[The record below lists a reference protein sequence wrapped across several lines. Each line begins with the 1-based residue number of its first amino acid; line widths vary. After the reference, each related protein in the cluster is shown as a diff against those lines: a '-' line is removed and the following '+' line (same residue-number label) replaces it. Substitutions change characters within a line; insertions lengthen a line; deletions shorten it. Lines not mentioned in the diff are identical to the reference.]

1 MIKSI
6 NGKTP
11 VIDKTCCI
19 VKDCAVLGDVTI
31 GEYSSVWF
39 SGVVRGDFDSI
50 AIADH
55 TNIQDN
61 ATIHC
66 DSIHPVTIGSYVS
79 VGHNAVIHG
88 ATIGNNVIIGMNSTV
103 LNGAVIGNN
112 CIVGAGALVPEN
124 MIVPDNSLVVGIPGK
139 VVKQLSDKQIAYI
152 KQNAQNYCV
161 MSVNY
166 IREGLAE
173 EL

>member
-19 VKDCAVLGDVTI
+19 VESGAVIGDVTI

-39 SGVVRGDFDSI
+39 SGVVRGDFASI
-50 AIADH
+50 TIADH
-55 TNIQDN
+55 TNVQDN

-66 DSIHPVTIGSYVS
+66 DFIHPVTIGSYVS

-88 ATIGNNVIIGMNSTV
+88 ATIGDNVIVGMNSTV
-103 LNGAVIGNN
+103 LNGAVVGNN
-112 CIVGAGALVPEN
+112 VIIGAGALVPER
-124 MIVPDNSLVVGIPGK
+124 MVVPDNSLVVGVPGK
-139 VVKQLSDKQIAYI
+139 VVKQLSEQQIAYI
-152 KQNAQNYCV
+152 KRNAQNYCD

-166 IREGLAE
+166 LREGLTE
-173 EL
+173 KL

>member
-1 MIKSI
+1 MIKSV

-19 VKDCAVLGDVTI
+19 VKSGTVLGDVKI

-50 AIADH
+50 TIADH

-66 DSIHPVTIGSYVS
+66 DSVHPVNIGSYVS

-139 VVKQLSDKQIAYI
+139 VVKQLSEKQIAYI
-152 KQNAQNYCV
+152 RQNAQNYCD

-166 IREGLAE
+166 LNEGLTE